1 MCKRRRPLKS
11 RNEFRSNVDGEWERH
26 VLRDLWIEAPIV
38 NLVIHIPH
46 GGADEAAVAF
56 SLAQQAPS
64 FTMEWRGGD
73 RMSIAIFPSL
83 PTGIDLAV
91 QLVGEAIQISGAWA
105 SVNARALSS
114 LAKLWQRLN
123 CYRDSLNAPDRG
135 RYCLEKTAFFN
146 TLVGCEAHRCPVP
159 CQFICTPCMRMSQ
172 DESPVDVERRF
183 EAAMELA
190 EIAWCPNL
198 KMPGF
203 GSQVGRVLL
212 TIEPGSGKDR
222 SVDWRR

>member
-11 RNEFRSNVDGEWERH
+11 RNEFRSNVDGARERH
-26 VLRDLWIEAPIV
+26 VRRALWIETPIV
-38 NLVIHIPH
+38 NLVVHIPH

-56 SLAQQAPS
+56 SLAQRAPS
-64 FTMEWRGGD
+64 FTMERRGSD

-123 CYRDSLNAPDRG
+123 CYRDGLNAPDRG

-146 TLVGCEAHRCPVP
+146 TLVGCEEHRCPVP
-159 CQFICTPCMRMSQ
+159 CQFICTPCVRMSQ
-172 DESPVDVERRF
+172 DQSPVDVENRF
-183 EAAMELA
+183 EVAMELA
-190 EIAWCPNL
+190 EIAWCPNI
-198 KMPGF
+198 KMSGF
-203 GSQVGRVLL
+203 GSQVG
-212 TIEPGSGKDR
+212 
-222 SVDWRR
+222 